1 MKGSGVDNMFHSI
14 IATELLVRDLDRCA
28 SFYRDTLRLEVRET
42 TPDSVSFRMDNVY
55 FFLQQEEAAAAM
67 VSEDP
72 ARLRIDGG
80 SRVLLAAG
88 VDDVDSAYEELK
100 SRGVEFL
107 RPPTDQPWG
116 LRTAYFADPEGNL
129 WEINQPIES

>member
-1 MKGSGVDNMFHSI
+1 MRKSKPRKRKACRRCFHLG
-14 IATELLVRDLDRCA
+14 AEHRAGDV
-28 SFYRDTLRLEVRET
+28 
-42 TPDSVSFRMDNVY
+42 
-55 FFLQQEEAAAAM
+55 
-67 VSEDP
+67 P

-88 VDDVDSAYEELK
+88 VDDVDVAYEELK

-107 RPPTDQPWG
+107 RPPPDQPCE

-129 WEINQPIES
+129 WESNQPLES